1 MASEIIFLVK
11 RSPKGGYTARAV
23 GESIFAEAGTTEQLH
38 EQLRDAVHCHFD
50 GGTRLREIRWQ
61 FVDDEEN

>member
-11 RSPKGGYTARAV
+11 RSPEGGYTARAV
-23 GESIFAEAGTTEQLH
+23 GESIFTEAGTTEQLH
-38 EQLRDAVHCHFD
+38 EQLRDEVHCHFD
-50 GGTRLREIRWQ
+50 GCIRLREIRWQ